1 MRIGIL
7 EDNVMICEMLQATLE
22 LAGHHVS
29 VYTQSTT
36 FLAAAVPRGVSITPV
51 PFDAFIID
59 LILSE
64 QPSGL
69 QVIHYLRMAHI
80 ELPILII
87 SADSQTH
94 IDAALE
100 DLPDIKAF
108 RKPFKITELLAA
120 LQT

>member
-7 EDNVMICEMLQATLE
+7 EDNAMICDMLQATLE
-22 LAGHHVS
+22 LAGHQVS
-29 VYTQSTT
+29 VYTQPTK
-36 FLAAAVPRGVSITPV
+36 FLAAAVPTGVSITSV
-51 PFDAFIID
+51 PFDGFIID

-69 QVIHYLRMAHI
+69 QVIHSLRLAHA
-80 ELPILII
+80 ELPILVI

-94 IDAALE
+94 IYAALE
-100 DLPDIKAF
+100 DVPDIKAF

-120 LQT
+120 LQV

>member
-7 EDNVMICEMLQATLE
+7 EDNAMICDLLQTTLE
-22 LAGHHVS
+22 MAGHDVS
-29 VYTQSTT
+29 VYTQSTM
-36 FLAAAVPRGVSITPV
+36 FLDAAVPRGVSIKQV
-51 PFDAFIID
+51 PFDGFIID

-69 QVIHYLRMAHI
+69 RVIHTLRLAHA
-80 ELPILII
+80 ELPILVI
-87 SADSQTH
+87 SADSQKH

-100 DLPDIKAF
+100 DVPDIKAL

-120 LQT
+120 LQA